1 MSNWSLFSIRFLLL
15 MSAFAGF
22 TGCSSLHHVK
32 SEEPAKYILG
42 ENATDARY
50 FYTRS
55 GLRLFGQW
63 WLPKDKPR
71 AVVLL
76 VHGTVLHSGFYAPW
90 ANELTRNGYA
100 VFGIDLRGW
109 GQSQGYG
116 RRGSVG
122 NYDEYIEDVTLARR
136 EIRKRFPNIPV
147 YLQGESLGGA
157 VVLMANMMDKVTSDG
172 LILNAPAV
180 KPNPSSIIGIPV
192 PDKLMSFGMWTAA
205 QAEGLAPEMPV
216 LPILKPF
223 VGRVM
228 TDKTARE
235 RFNNDPNTTHSAL
248 PLSYISAIENASE
261 RLQDNVNNVRSPL
274 IILQGAKDHLVPESS
289 SKFLYDT
296 VQSQDKTIRVYQGLT
311 HATLSDTDKQKVWD
325 DIISWLD
332 KRADQALA
340 AHKTM
345 PDETEI
351 SAADE
356 LEPALEKAA
365 YRPKYPKL
373 TMTTTRNQ

>member
-15 MSAFAGF
+15 VSTVMAFS
-22 TGCSSLHHVK
+22 GCSSLHQVK
-32 SEEPAKYILG
+32 SDEPEKYTLG

-76 VHGTVLHSGFYAPW
+76 VHGTVFHSGFYSPW
-90 ANELTRNGYA
+90 ANELTKNGYA
-100 VFGIDLRGW
+100 MFGVDLRGW

-116 RRGSVG
+116 RRGGVG
-122 NYDEYIEDVTLARR
+122 NYDEYVEDVTLARR

-157 VVLMANMMDKVTSDG
+157 VVLLANMMDKVSSDG

-180 KPNPSSIIGIPV
+180 RPNPSALVGLPV
-192 PDKLMSFGMWTAA
+192 PNSVMDFGMWSAA
-205 QAEGLAPEMPV
+205 QGVSVAPELPV
-216 LPILKPF
+216 LPIWKMF
-223 VGRVM
+223 VGRVLENK
-228 TDKTARE
+228 DARK
-235 RFNNDPNTTHSAL
+235 RFNDDPYATHSAL
-248 PLSYISAIENASE
+248 PLSYVSAIQNASE
-261 RLQDNVNNVRSPL
+261 RLKQNVNNVRSPL
-274 IILQGAKDHLVPESS
+274 IILQGDKDVLVPKSS
-289 SKFLYDT
+289 SEFLLNT
-296 VQSQDKTIRVYQGLT
+296 VQSQDKTIRVYKGMR
-311 HATLSDTDKQKVWD
+311 HATLHDNDKQQVWD
-325 DIISWLD
+325 DIIGWLD
-332 KRADQALA
+332 NRADQALA
-340 AHKTM
+340 ARKNM

-356 LEPALEKAA
+356 QQPSLEKAA

-373 TMTTTRNQ
+373 TMTTTRN

>member
-1 MSNWSLFSIRFLLL
+1 MNNWRLLAIRCLLL
-15 MSAFAGF
+15 VTAV
-22 TGCSSLHHVK
+22 TGLGACSSMHNVK
-32 SEEPAKYILG
+32 SEEPEKYILG
-42 ENATDARY
+42 DNATDARY

-63 WLPKDKPR
+63 WLPAERPR
-71 AVVLL
+71 AVILL
-76 VHGTVLHSGFYAPW
+76 VHGTVFHSGFYSPW
-90 ANELTRNGYA
+90 ANELTKNGYA

-122 NYDEYIEDVTLARR
+122 SYDEYVEDVTLARR

-157 VVLMANMMDKVTSDG
+157 VVLMANMMDKVSSDG
-172 LILNAPAV
+172 LIVNAPAV
-180 KPNPSSIIGIPV
+180 KPNPSALVGIPV
-192 PDKLMSFGMWTAA
+192 PDKLMSFGMWAVS
-205 QAEGLAPEMPV
+205 QADAVAPEFPS

-228 TDKTARE
+228 ADKEARE
-235 RFNNDPNTTHSAL
+235 RFNTDPNATRTAL
-248 PLSYISAIENASE
+248 PLSYISAIQNASE
-261 RLQDNVNNVRSPL
+261 RLQENINNIRSPM
-274 IILQGAKDHLVPESS
+274 IILQGTKDVLVPESS
-289 SKFLYDT
+289 SQFLYDNI
-296 VQSQDKTIRVYQGLT
+296 QSQDKTLRVYKGMR
-311 HATLSDTDKQKVWD
+311 HATLHDSDKRAVWD

-332 KRADQALA
+332 NHADQALA
-340 AHKTM
+340 ARKLL

-356 LEPALEKAA
+356 VEPAVEKAA

-373 TMTTTRNQ
+373 TMTTTRN

>member
-1 MSNWSLFSIRFLLL
+1 MSNWSVFLIRFLLL
-15 MSAFAGF
+15 VSVIGTF
-22 TGCSSLHHVK
+22 TGCANLHNVK
-32 SEEPAKYILG
+32 SAEPEKYILG

-63 WLPKDKPR
+63 WVPKDRPR
-71 AVVLL
+71 AVILL

-90 ANELTRNGYA
+90 ANELTKNGYA

-116 RRGSVG
+116 RRGNVG
-122 NYDEYIEDVTLARR
+122 NYDEYVEDVTLARR
-136 EIRKRFPNIPV
+136 EIRKRYPNIPV

-157 VVLMANMMDKVTSDG
+157 VALLSHIMDRVTLDG

-180 KPNPSSIIGIPV
+180 KISPFAQWNLWG
-192 PDKLMSFGMWTAA
+192 AA
-205 QAEGLAPEMPV
+205 QGAKMFPEMPSLPLFKSLTGLV
-216 LPILKPF
+216 L
-223 VGRVM
+223 
-228 TDKTARE
+228 TDKDAQD
-235 RFNNDPNTTHSAL
+235 RFWTDPFTTRKAL
-248 PLSYISAIENASE
+248 GAGFVVALQDATE
-261 RLQDNVNNVRSPL
+261 RLQLNVNNVRAPML
-274 IILQGAKDHLVPESS
+274 VIQGTKDYVIPQSS
-289 SKFLYDT
+289 SEFLIKEARST
-296 VQSQDKTIRVYQGLT
+296 DKTLTIINGL
-311 HATLSDTDKQKVWD
+311 HHSTLHDRQKQEVWD

-340 AHKTM
+340 ARKLL

-351 SAADE
+351 SAADDQA
-356 LEPALEKAA
+356 PTLEKAA

-373 TMTTTRNQ
+373 TMTTTRN

>member
-1 MSNWSLFSIRFLLL
+1 
-15 MSAFAGF
+15 
-22 TGCSSLHHVK
+22 
-32 SEEPAKYILG
+32 
-42 ENATDARY
+42 
-50 FYTRS
+50 
-55 GLRLFGQW
+55 LRLFGQW

-71 AVVLL
+71 AVILL

-100 VFGIDLRGW
+100 AFGVDLRGW

-116 RRGSVG
+116 RRGGVD
-122 NYDEYIEDVTLARR
+122 NYDEYVEDVALARR

-180 KPNPSSIIGIPV
+180 KPNPSSLIGIPL
-192 PDKLMSFGMWTAA
+192 PGKLISFGMWTAA
-205 QAEGLAPEMPV
+205 QADSFAPELPV

-223 VGRVM
+223 VGRVIF
-228 TDKTARE
+228 DKATRE
-235 RFNNDPNTTHSAL
+235 RFNGDPNATHSAL
-248 PLSYISAIENASE
+248 PLSYVSAIENASE
-261 RLQDNVNNVRSPL
+261 RLQDNVGNIRSPL
-274 IILQGAKDHLVPESS
+274 IILQGTKDRVVPESS

-296 VQSQDKTIRVYQGLT
+296 VQSQDKTIRVYPGVS
-311 HATLSDTDKQKVWD
+311 HAILNDTDKQKVWD

-340 AHKTM
+340 AHKAM

-351 SAADE
+351 TAADE

-373 TMTTTRNQ
+373 TMTTTRN